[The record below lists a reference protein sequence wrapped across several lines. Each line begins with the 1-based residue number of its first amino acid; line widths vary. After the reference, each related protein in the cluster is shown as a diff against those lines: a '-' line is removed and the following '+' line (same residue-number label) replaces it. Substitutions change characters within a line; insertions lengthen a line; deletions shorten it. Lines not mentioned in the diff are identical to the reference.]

1 VAAAGVGGRLIAM
14 DRTPMEPHL
23 VTEDR
28 LLRVL
33 EELQQHEPL
42 FHRRNLVS
50 NRAEFERETAE
61 DFWEVAASGRR
72 FSREYVWAVLKE
84 RYESSDA
91 DEFEV
96 EGWELRDFHLREIAP
111 TVYLLTYTLWGQG
124 DRLTR
129 RLSVWTGSP
138 QAGWKVLYH
147 QGTVAAT
154 HDRDLDSRRSQFRR
168 P

>member
-1 VAAAGVGGRLIAM
+1 VSAPGSRAARGR
-14 DRTPMEPHL
+14 RPH
-23 VTEDR
+23 R
-28 LLRVL
+28 LLSVL

-72 FSREYVWAVLKE
+72 FSREYVWAGLKD

-91 DEFEV
+91 EQYEA
-96 EGWELRDFHLREIAP
+96 ERWELRDFYLREIVP

-129 RLSVWTGSP
+129 RLSVWSGS
-138 QAGWKVLYH
+138 QEGGWKVLYH
-147 QGTVAAT
+147 QGTVAA
-154 HDRDLDSRRSQFRR
+154 
-168 P
+168 